1 MEYEGN
7 NIIKLKIL
15 KETANPPK
23 RKPPKKTTKQLFILK
38 QSKKSK

>member
-15 KETANPPK
+15 KDTANPPK